1 MAKDDRREQLLQ
13 LLDDAR
19 QNEDD
24 DMILEIETELFQM
37 GDDRKGQAYGAMT
50 DKELSKLAMAGKG
63 KKLKMKNGGMANKAR
78 MNATSNRATKR
89 GVSRG
94 GGAALRGTKFVGV
107 R

>member
-19 QNEDD
+19 QKEDD

-37 GDDRKGQAYGAMT
+37 GGDREGQAAGG
-50 DKELSKLAMAGKG
+50 MAGKG